1 MNEIINLIGSIGFPI
16 VACLLLW
23 KQQEK
28 TMSFF
33 IETISKQTQL
43 IESIDKRLEILERNE
58 KKEE

>member
-28 TMSFF
+28 TMTFF

-58 KKEE
+58 QKEE

>member
-1 MNEIINLIGSIGFPI
+1 MNDIINLIGSIGFPI

-58 KKEE
+58 QKEE

>member
-28 TMSFF
+28 TMTFF

>member
-1 MNEIINLIGSIGFPI
+1 MNDIINLIGSIGFPI

-58 KKEE
+58 NKGE